1 MQDFVHLH
9 VHTEFSILD
18 GATKTGEVFDRVQA
32 LGQKALAITDH
43 GNMFATLNF
52 SKLARSKGIK
62 PIVGCELYVVED
74 LKNKSPSSGKPDHL
88 VLLAKNRQG
97 YKNII
102 LLDSIAY
109 VDGFYSRP
117 RCDYK
122 TILEHT
128 EGVICLSACLAGK
141 LPRLLLQGKYDQAK
155 AHALEMKR
163 VFGKDYYIE
172 LQDHGIEDQ
181 KRVNPLLIKLA
192 KELDIGLVATN
203 DVHYINREDA
213 MMQEVMLCI
222 NTKKTMDDPTRMRF
236 ESDEFYLKS
245 GDEMFA
251 LFDYVPEAIENTVK
265 IANECCDSVF
275 EFNADFSPKRDS
287 SLTPLYTPPGGMNC
301 YEYLRS
307 IAESGLQKKY
317 PDITPKIRERF
328 EYELN
333 TIKEMGFLD
342 YYLIVWDYINWAKEH
357 DIPVGPGRG
366 SGVGSIIAYS
376 MGITDVEPLQYDLLF
391 ERFLNR
397 ERVSMPDFDVDF
409 CTDRRQEVIEYARK
423 KYGYDNVAQI
433 ATFGTMASKAA
444 IKDVARVYKIP
455 FNDVNKMTKLL
466 DGKSTI
472 AQSLGL
478 KPGKGGV
485 DLTVKDFKEIYDTD
499 DTLRMIID
507 MAMKL
512 EGMPRNI
519 SMHAAGVV
527 ICNKVIKE
535 NVPLARSG
543 EDIVT
548 QFNMVEIEQL
558 GMLKM
563 DFLALKTLTDIKKA
577 CDYVYEQHGRKIDFH
592 QIGYSEKVAYD
603 LISSGDTDAVFQLES
618 GGMKKFM
625 RELKPNNLEDIIAGI
640 SLYRPGPMDAIPQ
653 YMKNRNDPEHIVYKH
668 PMLESILNVTC
679 GTIIYQEQVM
689 AIVQKLAGYTLGQ
702 ADIIRRVMSKKKAKE
717 MEKQKQYFIYG
728 VKDENGNTTIEGAL
742 ARGVPEDVARD
753 IFEEM
758 ESFASYAFNKSHAAA
773 YAVLAYQTAYLKALY
788 PQEFLTAILNN
799 RIDSIEEITKYVLYL
814 KQRNIKVL
822 PPDINKSKHYFSVE
836 NGCVRVG
843 LVALK
848 GVGHQAI
855 ESICEERERNG
866 EFKSFEDFISRVD
879 KSALNKRLVE
889 NMIYAGAFDR
899 FKIER
904 SKLISVCGELIDRA
918 SLIAKQRESE
928 QLSFFGTFLEETT
941 LEVSYPNVP
950 EFDLKLKLQME
961 KEVLGVY
968 ITGHPL
974 ENYIEKFRQYSYS
987 NDLLNYFEEDVDGNK
1002 IYSEIEDGMPIT
1014 MGGMLTAISKKNTKT
1029 GASMAFVTIE
1039 DAYGSIEGVL
1049 FPKVYEKFKDN
1060 LEKDTIV
1067 VVSGRIQ
1074 LRDEEKPSI
1083 ALDKVEIYSDEAEK
1097 EAGGEQSQMPITPK
1111 KRQMICLVLN
1121 EETKQYQD
1129 ELIDTLSGYPGDV
1142 EVYFKIDGKNYRMT
1156 EKCRLCRGLI
1166 SELTSVVEPEDIIIV
1181 E

>member
-1 MQDFVHLH
+1 MKDFVHLH

-18 GATKTGEVFDRVQA
+18 GATKTSEVFERCKE
-32 LGQKALAITDH
+32 LGQTALAITDH

-52 SKLARSKGIK
+52 SKLARMNGIK
-62 PIVGCELYVVED
+62 PIVGCELYMCED
-74 LKNKSPSSGKPDHL
+74 LTNKTVSSGKPDHL
-88 VLLAKNRQG
+88 VLLAKNRAG
-97 YKNII
+97 YRNII

-109 VDGFYSRP
+109 VDGFYGRP

-122 TILEHT
+122 TLFEHT

-141 LPRLLLQGKYDQAK
+141 LPRLLLSGNYEAAK
-155 AHALEMKR
+155 KHALEMKSH
-163 VFGKDYYIE
+163 FGDDYYIE
-172 LQDHGIEDQ
+172 LQDHGIDDQ

-192 KELDIGLVATN
+192 RELDIGLVATN
-203 DVHYINREDA
+203 DVHYIRKEDA
-213 MMQEVMLCI
+213 KMQEVMLCI

-236 ESDEFYLKS
+236 ETDEFYLKD
-245 GDEMFA
+245 GDQMFS
-251 LFDYVPEAIENTVK
+251 LFENVPEAIENTVK
-265 IANECCDSVF
+265 IAEKCVDSVF
-275 EFNADFSPKRDS
+275 EFNKDGSPKRDA
-287 SLTPLYTPPGGMNC
+287 SLTPMYTPPDGKTQ
-301 YEYLRS
+301 YEYLRE
-307 IAESGLQKKY
+307 IAERGLQKKY
-317 PDITPKIRERF
+317 PEITETIRTRF
-328 EYELN
+328 EYELK
-333 TIKEMGFLD
+333 TIADMGFLD
-342 YYLIVWDYINWAKEH
+342 YYLIVWDYINYAKEN

-455 FNDVNKMTKLL
+455 FNDVNRITKLL
-466 DGKSTI
+466 DGKSSI

-478 KPGKGGV
+478 KLGKHGES
-485 DLTVKDFKEIYDTD
+485 LAVKDLVEIYESDE
-499 DTLRMIID
+499 TLKMVID

-563 DFLALKTLTDIKKA
+563 DFLALRTLTDIKKA
-577 CDYVYEQHGRKIDFH
+577 CDYIYEQHGVKIDFNK
-592 QIGYSEKVAYD
+592 IGYSEKVAYD

-625 RELKPNNLEDIIAGI
+625 RDLKPNNLEDIIAGI
-640 SLYRPGPMDAIPQ
+640 SLYRPGPMDSIPQ
-653 YMKNRNDPEHIVYKH
+653 YMENRANPDKIVYKH
-668 PMLESILNVTC
+668 PMLESILKVTS

-689 AIVQKLAGYTLGQ
+689 AIVQKMAGYTLGQ

-717 MEKQKQYFIYG
+717 MEKQKQLFIYG
-728 VKDENGNTTIEGAL
+728 EKDENGNIVIEGAVY
-742 ARGVPEDVARD
+742 RGVPEDVARD

-788 PQEFLTAILNN
+788 PQEFLAAILNN

-814 KQRNIKVL
+814 KERGIKVL
-822 PPDINKSKHYFSVE
+822 PPDINKSKQFFSVE
-836 NGCVRVG
+836 NGCVRIG

-848 GVGHQAI
+848 GVGHAAI
-855 ESICEERERNG
+855 KSIIEEREENG
-866 EFKSFEDFISRVD
+866 DYKSFEDFISRVD
-879 KSALNKRLVE
+879 KTALNKRLVE
-889 NMIYAGAFDR
+889 NMIYAGVFDC
-899 FKIER
+899 FKIAR
-904 SKLISVCGELIDRA
+904 SKLICVSGELIDRA
-918 SLIAKQRESE
+918 SLIAKQRDSE
-928 QLSFFGTFLEETT
+928 QLSFFGTMLEETT
-941 LEVSYPNVP
+941 LEVNYPEVS
-950 EFDLKLKLQME
+950 EYDLKHKLMME

-968 ITGHPL
+968 VSGHPL
-974 ENYIEKFRQYSYS
+974 ENYIDKFKRFNFSLEAL
-987 NDLLNYFEEDVDGNK
+987 DYFEED
-1002 IYSEIEDGMPIT
+1002 EDGVRTYPDLSDGQQVS
-1014 MGGMLTAISKKNTKT
+1014 MGGMITAISKKTTKT
-1029 GASMAFVTIE
+1029 GQSMAFITLE
-1039 DAYGSIEGVL
+1039 DAYNQIEGVL
-1049 FPKVYEKFKDN
+1049 FPKVYDRFKDK
-1060 LEKDTIV
+1060 LEKDAIV
-1067 VVSGRIQ
+1067 VVYGKIQ
-1074 LRDEEKPSI
+1074 LRDEEKPS
-1083 ALDKVEIYSDEAEK
+1083 LCVDKLEIFTENDKQEEVEIVK
-1097 EAGGEQSQMPITPK
+1097 PK
-1111 KRQMICLVLN
+1111 TKRQFICVVLN
-1121 EETKQYQD
+1121 DDTVKDKDEIIET
-1129 ELIDTLSGYPGDV
+1129 LIGYPGEA

-1156 EKCRLCRGLI
+1156 EKCRVCKGLI
-1166 SELTSVVEPEDIIIV
+1166 AELTAFVDKDDILIKEID
-1181 E
+1181 

>member
-1 MQDFVHLH
+1 MVDFVHLH

-18 GATKTGEVFDRVQA
+18 GATKTSEVFQKVKD
-32 LGQKALAITDH
+32 LGQKAIAITDH

-52 SKLARSKGIK
+52 SKLACSNGIK
-62 PIVGCELYVVED
+62 PIVGCELYMCED
-74 LKNKSPSSGKPDHL
+74 LTNKTPSSGKPDHL
-88 VLLAKNRQG
+88 VLLAKNREG
-97 YKNII
+97 YRNII

-109 VDGFYSRP
+109 VDGFYGKP

-122 TILEHT
+122 TLFQHT

-141 LPRLLLQGKYDQAK
+141 LPKLLLAGNYEGAK
-155 AHALEMKR
+155 KHALEMKAH
-163 VFGKDYYIE
+163 FGENYFIE
-172 LQDHGIEDQ
+172 IQDHGIEEQ
-181 KRVNPLLIKLA
+181 GRVNPLLIKLA
-192 KELDIGLVATN
+192 RELDIGLVATN
-203 DVHYINREDA
+203 DVHYINKEDA
-213 MMQEVMLCI
+213 LMQEVMLCI
-222 NTKKTMDDPTRMRF
+222 NTKKTMDDPARMRF
-236 ESDEFYLKS
+236 ETDEFYLKT
-245 GDEMFA
+245 GEEMLS
-251 LFDYVPEAIENTVK
+251 LFENAPDAIENTVK
-265 IANECCDSVF
+265 IADMCCDAVF
-275 EFNADFSPKRDS
+275 EFNKDFSPKRDAT
-287 SLTPLYTPPGGMNC
+287 LTPGYRPPDNKTQ
-301 YEYLRS
+301 YEYLRE
-307 IAESGLQKKY
+307 IAERGLIKKY
-317 PDITPKIRERF
+317 PNITDTIRQRF
-328 EYELN
+328 EYELK
-333 TIKEMGFLD
+333 TIADMGFLD
-342 YYLIVWDYINWAKEH
+342 YYLIVWDYINYAKEN

-409 CTDRRQEVIEYARK
+409 CTDRRQEVIEYVRK

-455 FNDVNKMTKLL
+455 FNDVNRMTKLL

-478 KPGKGGV
+478 KLGKHGENLAV
-485 DLTVKDFKEIYDTD
+485 NDFVELYNSD
-499 DTLRMIID
+499 DTLKMVID

-577 CDYVYEQHGRKIDFH
+577 CDYIYEQHGVKIDFH
-592 QIGYSEKVAYD
+592 EIGYSEKVAYD

-640 SLYRPGPMDAIPQ
+640 SLYRPGPMDSIPQ
-653 YMKNRNDPEHIVYKH
+653 YMKNRADPEHIEYKH
-668 PMLESILNVTC
+668 PMLESILKVTC

-689 AIVQKLAGYTLGQ
+689 AVVQKMAGYTLGQ

-717 MEKQKQYFIYG
+717 MEKQKKLFIYG
-728 VKDENGNTTIEGAL
+728 EKDENGNVVIEGAL
-742 ARGVPEDVARD
+742 ARGVPEAVAKD

-788 PQEFLTAILNN
+788 PQEFLAAILNN

-814 KQRNIKVL
+814 KQRGIKVL
-822 PPDINKSKHYFSVE
+822 PPNINRSKQFFSVE
-836 NGCVRVG
+836 NGSVRIG

-848 GVGHQAI
+848 GVGHAAI
-855 ESICEERERNG
+855 KSIIDEREKNG
-866 EFKSFEDFISRVD
+866 DYTSFEDFISRVD

-889 NMIYAGAFDR
+889 NMIYAGVFDC
-899 FKIER
+899 FGAYR
-904 SKLISVCGELIDRA
+904 SKLICVSGELIDRA
-918 SLIAKQRESE
+918 VLIAKQRDSE
-928 QLSFFGTFLEETT
+928 QLSFFGTMLEETT
-941 LEVSYPNVP
+941 LEVDYPDIS
-950 EFDLKLKLQME
+950 EYDLKYKLAME
-961 KEVLGVY
+961 KDVLGVY
-968 ITGHPL
+968 ISGHPL
-974 ENYIEKFRQYSYS
+974 ENYIGAFQQYSFS
-987 NDLLNYFEEDVDGNK
+987 CEALDYFEEDEDGNRTYPDLK
-1002 IYSEIEDGMPIT
+1002 DGQLVS
-1014 MGGMLTAISKKNTKT
+1014 MGGMITAISKKTTKS
-1029 GASMAFVTIE
+1029 GQSMAFITLE
-1039 DAYGSIEGVL
+1039 DAYGQIECVL
-1049 FPKVYEKFKDN
+1049 FPKVYERFKDK
-1060 LEKDTIV
+1060 LEKETIIV
-1067 VVSGRIQ
+1067 VFGKLQ

-1083 ALDKVEIYSDEAEK
+1083 TIDKIEIFKDEKSVAE
-1097 EAGGEQSQMPITPK
+1097 SQAVKPK
-1111 KRQMICLVLN
+1111 VVKQAIMIVLN
-1121 EETKQYQD
+1121 DETKQDKEEIIQT
-1129 ELIDTLSGYPGDV
+1129 LIGYPG
-1142 EVYFKIDGKNYRMT
+1142 EANVYFKIDGQNFLLR
-1156 EKCRLCRGLI
+1156 EKCRLCKGLMA
-1166 SELTSVVEPEDIIIV
+1166 ELTGFVNREDIITK
-1181 E
+1181 EYE